1 MKRLKPSLK
10 PQNINPNFWYYED
23 KRSLD
28 FYITPRQ
35 SESNCGRVR
44 TSKLL
49 KSLSRI
55 YGIDF
60 NKIVKQQA
68 K

>member
-1 MKRLKPSLK
+1 MNELKPLRK
-10 PQNINPNFWYYED
+10 PQNINSGFWYYED
-23 KRSLD
+23 KRGLD
-28 FYITPRQ
+28 FYIDPKQT
-35 SESNCGRVR
+35 EANCGTIRASR
-44 TSKLL
+44 LL

-60 NKIVKQQA
+60 NKIVKGV